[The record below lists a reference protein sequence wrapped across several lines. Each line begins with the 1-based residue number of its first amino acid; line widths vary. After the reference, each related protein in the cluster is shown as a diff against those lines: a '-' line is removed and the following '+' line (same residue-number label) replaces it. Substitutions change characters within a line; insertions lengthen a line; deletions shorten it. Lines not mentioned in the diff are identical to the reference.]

1 MATAGN
7 KDDRAPEIGASA
19 TVDLEVRE
27 SDCANALSLSD
38 DSRDQFPAVFATTR
52 MIALME
58 LAGAR
63 VLKPLLQSGEMSVG
77 VTVDVIH
84 SAATPIGA
92 KVSAAANYRG
102 RDGKLFVFDVIAHD
116 PAGEI
121 GRGTHKRAII
131 SRERLLTGAARRAQR
146 RSSLH

>member
-1 MATAGN
+1 MSEPAPNAVGTAELVVE
-7 KDDRAPEIGASA
+7 K
-19 TVDLEVRE
+19 
-27 SDCANALSLSD
+27 SDCASDLNVNNAPD
-38 DSRDQFPAVFATTR
+38 ETFPEVFATTR

-58 LAGAR
+58 MAGAR
-63 VLKPLLQSGEMSVG
+63 VLHPLLQSGEMSVG
-77 VTVDVIH
+77 VTVDIIH

-92 KVSAAANYRG
+92 NVTATANYRG

-131 SRERLLTGAARRAQR
+131 SRERLMTGAAKRA
-146 RSSLH
+146 L